1 MRHVDIPDDK
11 AQFLRLSLPGPHKV
25 SITVQAPSHLC
36 QLLEISL
43 IGWSYDIIPF
53 SEKSDIIVT
62 QSKRYCIESRTRNDL
77 KSYSDLISTI
87 NLIINEISYIVSRE
101 IAGSTLIHCAA
112 VRNRLGPILIFGDHK
127 SGKSIYCAERS
138 LDTDQC
144 MADDLLI
151 MLKDTYQFLTLGFP
165 IRIRRPVPEKIIS
178 KINSKHILTGA
189 SLCYLT
195 GKISNIASGGQTFSP
210 VKAYWLNKNRELLE
224 IKKENILNYI
234 SRFSVY
240 MQQSR

>member
-1 MRHVDIPDDK
+1 MRHVDILHDK

-25 SITVQAPSHLC
+25 SITVQAPGHLC
-36 QLLEISL
+36 RLLEISL

-62 QSKRYCIESRTRNDL
+62 QSKRYCIESHTTHDL

-87 NLIINEISYIVSRE
+87 NLIINEISYIVSSK

-112 VRNRLGPILIFGDHK
+112 VKNSLGSILIFGDHK

-151 MLKDTYQFLTLGFP
+151 MLPDTNQFLTLGFP
-165 IRIRRPVPEKIIS
+165 IRLRRPVPEKIIS
-178 KINSKHILTGA
+178 KVCGKHVLTGT

-195 GKISNIASGGQTFSP
+195 SKTSNIASGGQTFSP
-210 VKAYWLNKNRELLE
+210 VKAYWIDKNRELLE
-224 IKKENILNYI
+224 IKKENIVNYTT
-234 SRFSVY
+234 RFSVY